1 MNGRRLIRDVYNGK
15 ISGVCAGL
23 ADYLDID
30 VTIIRVVFIFMAL
43 CGLSGLLL
51 YLIFLIVMPTQ

>member
-23 ADYLDID
+23 ANYLDVD
-30 VTIIRVVFIFMAL
+30 VTIIRVAFIFLTL

>member
-1 MNGRRLIRDVYNGK
+1 MIRDVYNGK

-23 ADYLDID
+23 ANYLDVD
-30 VTIIRVVFIFMAL
+30 VTIIRVAFIFLTL